1 MSIKLEPV
9 ITLWSPFSNEANVIN
24 TQNIDQGVLY
34 IGVNTRLMDEES
46 NKGQH

>member
-24 TQNIDQGVLY
+24 TQTIDRGVLY

>member
-24 TQNIDQGVLY
+24 TQTIGQGVLY